1 MGGGLMQ
8 IVVKGAQD
16 FYITNKPEITYY
28 KNIFKRYVHFSN
40 ENLKLIFDGKIDFGQ
55 KIVCSLKKYG
65 DLINKM
71 YLQIILKSNNSK
83 EWGYVRNIGLALI
96 KDISLIIDGEVVET
110 HTNDMLNLI
119 YQLEKKN
126 NHINE
131 YNNMIGNIDSLT
143 RVDKKH
149 DRYSVH
155 VPLKFWFN
163 RHDSLALPILCLQ
176 ENLIRIEV
184 TLNEK
189 LNCINYKGNT
199 VPIDLP
205 EIENIYLLTDY
216 IYLQKEE
223 RNNFIFNK
231 HQYLIDQ
238 LQVNN
243 YTIAKYNPTY
253 ELKFGHPCK
262 SINWYSQKNIYTTR
276 TSFLAWAGIE
286 INSLTW
292 EEAKDKFA
300 KLIWLATRDGL
311 SLDAK
316 TISYSPTTFNP
327 GDSPGLVSSGNTILE
342 KLVSK
347 VDAYILFYNSTTIN
361 ADPDNVALIR
371 NDITFEDMTVT
382 ITKLNADAN
391 NTSNQSNFYDLHKIN
406 IIDIFNNGN
415 FINGTDNPII
425 NSNLKLNGHSI
436 FNLDSKYFN
445 YLQNHNKYK
454 NSTQDGINNYSFAF
468 NPYKIQPSGSYNF
481 SKIDNINLSINI
493 GKENKNDSGEYFT
506 SEYIKGKLSVCVM
519 NYNLFKI
526 DQGKAKIYYNYLK
539 K

>member
-1 MGGGLMQ
+1 MQ
-8 IVVKGAQD
+8 IVVKGPQD

-28 KNIFKRYVHFSN
+28 KNIFKRYIHFSY
-40 ENLKLIFDGKIDFGQ
+40 ENLKLIFDGKIDFGE

-71 YLQIILKSNNSK
+71 YLQIILKGNSSK
-83 EWGYVRNIGLALI
+83 TWGYVKNIGLALT
-96 KDISLIIDGEVVET
+96 KNISLIVDGEIVET

-131 YNNMIGNIDSLT
+131 YNDMIGNINSLT
-143 RVDKKH
+143 RIDKEH
-149 DRYSVH
+149 DRYSLH
-155 VPLKFWFN
+155 IPLKFWFN
-163 RHDSLALPILCLQ
+163 KHNSLALPILCIQ

-189 LNCINYKGNT
+189 LNCINYKGNSEPT
-199 VPIDLP
+199 NLP

-223 RNNFIFNK
+223 RNNFILNK

-243 YTIAKYNPTY
+243 FAISKYNPTY

-262 SINWYSQKNIYTTR
+262 SINWYSQKNIYTNR

-286 INSLTW
+286 TNSLTW

-311 SLDAK
+311 SFDGT
-316 TISYSPTTFNP
+316 TISYNPSTFNP
-327 GDSPGLVSSGNTILE
+327 GDSPGLVSGGNSILE
-342 KLVSK
+342 NLVSK
-347 VDAYILFYNSTTIN
+347 VDAYILFYDSDSVT

-371 NDITFEDMTVT
+371 NDITYENMTVT
-382 ITKLNADAN
+382 ISKLNSDPTN
-391 NTSNQSNFYDLHKIN
+391 KINQNNFYDIHKIN
-406 IIDIFNNGN
+406 VIDIFNNGN
-415 FINGTDNPII
+415 FINGTDNPIV
-425 NSNLKLNGHSI
+425 NSNLKFNGHSI

-445 YLQNHNKYK
+445 YLQNQNKYK

-493 GKENKNDSGEYFT
+493 GKENQSDSGEYFT
-506 SEYIKGKLSVCVM
+506 SEYEKGKLSVCVV